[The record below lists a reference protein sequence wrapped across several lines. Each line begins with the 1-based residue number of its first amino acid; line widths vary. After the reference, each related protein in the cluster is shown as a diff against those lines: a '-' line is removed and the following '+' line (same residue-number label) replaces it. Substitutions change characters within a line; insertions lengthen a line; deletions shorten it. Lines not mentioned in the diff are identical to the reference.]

1 MWVSSTHTWGV
12 LYILPVSAP
21 LGALAVM
28 TSPPTLERLSAG
40 DTESIVSPLSF
51 SLRLEAW
58 MDQYRYGLV
67 ALIVVAFVAFRVPSV
82 YGRPVWYDELA
93 TYYLVRTFSW
103 SSICDALRLTA
114 DAQPPTYHFLQIPV
128 LLLLGDDPR
137 NLRWL
142 TLLASCVS
150 MVATFVWLRRTT
162 SVAAAMA
169 GVAMLAG
176 SELGYYATEARPY
189 ALLIAAVSLA
199 LACRGLAWRV
209 VWLAVAVSLH
219 YYAFFLPLAL
229 AFTESS
235 WRRRATYALALCPLA
250 ITLPAMQ
257 PTHVLALGGLFS
269 ASLSSLFQ
277 TIPALAGGSLYALE
291 GVLFVAAAC
300 LAPRQ
305 WRDWFPR
312 DWTLWAL
319 IAMLPICWLMG
330 RLVTGVFFSRYAI
343 VSLLGLAGLVA
354 WFMDRLPHR
363 APLSVAFSLLVL
375 GGSLSL
381 EPGAR
386 AILRLGSGAEWDGRP
401 TASLVDHALSTAD
414 QPVVMGQFVYLDVF
428 YHLSP
433 ENRPQFHR
441 LTVNRPSFTTEYAYQ
456 PGQTDAYS
464 EMIGKYAGFT
474 PKGAD
479 DWLKTHSS
487 FTVVALDQADWI
499 LALCR
504 QRGGTI
510 TRISHGQMPALYAV
524 QMPAPQII
532 AVR

>member
-1 MWVSSTHTWGV
+1 MN
-12 LYILPVSAP
+12 
-21 LGALAVM
+21 
-28 TSPPTLERLSAG
+28 
-40 DTESIVSPLSF
+40 
-51 SLRLEAW
+51 
-58 MDQYRYGLV
+58 QYRYWLV
-67 ALIVVAFVAFRVPSV
+67 ALIVLAFVAFRAPSV

-93 TYYLVRTFSW
+93 TYYVVRTFSW
-103 SSICDALRLTA
+103 SSICEALRLTA

-162 SVAAAMA
+162 SAAAAMA

-199 LACRGLAWRV
+199 LACRSIAWRV

-229 AFTESS
+229 AFTEDS
-235 WRRRATYALALCPLA
+235 WRRRATYALALSPLA

-277 TIPALAGGSLYALE
+277 TIPALAGGSLYAVE
-291 GVLFVAAAC
+291 AVLFIASAC

-305 WRDWFPR
+305 WRSWFPR

-319 IAMLPICWLMG
+319 IATLPLCWLMG
-330 RLVTGVFFSRYAI
+330 RFVTGIFFSRYAI
-343 VSLLGLAGLVA
+343 VSLLGVAGLIA
-354 WFMDRLPHR
+354 WLMDRLPHR
-363 APLSVAFSLLVL
+363 ALVSVAFSLLVL
-375 GGSLSL
+375 GGSLTL
-381 EPGAR
+381 KPDAR
-386 AILRLGSGAEWDGRP
+386 WDGRP
-401 TASLVDHALSTAD
+401 TAGLVGDALSRAGD

-428 YHLSP
+428 YHLSSAH
-433 ENRPQFHR
+433 RQQFHR
-441 LTVNRPSFTTEYAYQ
+441 LTVNRPSFTTEYAYHR
-456 PGQTDAYS
+456 GQTDAYS

-474 PKGAD
+474 PQGAD
-479 DWLKTHSS
+479 DWLKNHSS

-510 TRISHGQMPALYAV
+510 TQISHGQMPDLYAV
-524 QMPAPQII
+524 QMPAPNII
-532 AVR
+532 AARQPALPVTLE

>member
-1 MWVSSTHTWGV
+1 M
-12 LYILPVSAP
+12 L
-21 LGALAVM
+21 
-28 TSPPTLERLSAG
+28 
-40 DTESIVSPLSF
+40 
-51 SLRLEAW
+51 
-58 MDQYRYGLV
+58 
-67 ALIVVAFVAFRVPSV
+67 FRS
-82 YGRPVWYDELA
+82 
-93 TYYLVRTFSW
+93 SW
-103 SSICDALRLTA
+103 SSICEALRLTA

-128 LLLLGDDPR
+128 LLLGDDPR

-162 SVAAAMA
+162 SAAAAIA

-209 VWLAVAVSLH
+209 VWLAVAVSVH

-235 WRRRATYALALCPLA
+235 WRRRAYYALALSPLA

-269 ASLSSLFQ
+269 ATLGSLLG
-277 TIPALAGGSLYALE
+277 TVPTLAGGSLYAVE
-291 GVLFVAAAC
+291 AVLLVAAAC

-319 IAMLPICWLMG
+319 IAMVPVCWLMG
-330 RLVTGVFFSRYAI
+330 RFVTGIYFSRYAI
-343 VSLLGLAGLVA
+343 VSLLGVAGLVA
-354 WFMDRLPHR
+354 WLMDRLPHR
-363 APLSVAFSLLVL
+363 ALVSVAFSFLVL
-375 GGSLSL
+375 GGRLTFK
-381 EPGAR
+381 PNAR
-386 AILRLGSGAEWDGRP
+386 WDGRP
-401 TASLVDHALSTAD
+401 TAGLVDHALARAGD

-428 YHLSP
+428 YHLSSAH
-433 ENRPQFHR
+433 RQQFHR

-456 PGQTDAYS
+456 RGQTDAYS

-474 PKGAD
+474 PQGAD
-479 DWLKTHSS
+479 DWLKHHSS

-510 TRISHGQMPALYAV
+510 TQISHGQMPDLYAV
-524 QMPAPQII
+524 QMPAPEII
-532 AVR
+532 AAR